1 MKSDVMTSVI
11 QMDDATLKNLLTE
24 VKETVAK
31 NIYMAPKDQKQF
43 VAAELWNIQRKLQPA
58 ASRIRFIIK

>member
-1 MKSDVMTSVI
+1 MKSDVMASVI
-11 QMDDATLKNLLTE
+11 QMDDAALKNLLTE

-31 NIYMAPKDQKQF
+31 EIYLMPQTKKQL
-43 VAAELWNIQRKLQPA
+43 VAADLWNIQRKLQPA